1 MNPASLDIAQRLA
14 AQGHGTFAGAATWG
28 IFVAKEPQ
36 APDGT
41 VTVYDTSGESPDP
54 DSDYWRP
61 SVQVRVRHNDYL
73 VAFAKMEELVNEL
86 TTDTLSFEI
95 NGTRYVG
102 VYQFGSPQFLA
113 FDDNDR
119 AILVANFN
127 IVRQTA

>member
-14 AQGHGTFAGAATWG
+14 AQGHGFLGGAATWS
-28 IFVAKEPQ
+28 IRVAKEPQ
-36 APDGT
+36 TPDGT
-41 VTVYDTSGESPDP
+41 ITLYDTSGESPDP

-61 SVQVRVRHNDYL
+61 SVQVRVRHNNYGT
-73 VAFAKMEELVNEL
+73 AYAKMEDIVNEL

-102 VYQFGSPQFLA
+102 IYQFGSPQFLA